1 MICVR
6 IPRGASARPPL
17 PSESETKMTTEIRTI
32 QSTFPEHMVPEKGES
47 VTLYE
52 VTIEHKDETISKFI
66 IKLGRSKFGYPE
78 LSMVTRAKNK
88 GKKRIR
94 SLQSI
99 PIDPT
104 LWEKKKKKNKET
116 VSVLNQ
122 E

>member
-1 MICVR
+1 
-6 IPRGASARPPL
+6 
-17 PSESETKMTTEIRTI
+17 MTTEIRTNY
-32 QSTFPEHMVPEKGES
+32 SNFPEHMVPEKGES

-52 VTIEHKDETISKFI
+52 LTITHEDKTISRFVV
-66 IKLGRSKFGYPE
+66 KLGRSKFGYPE

-94 SLQSI
+94 SLQSV
-99 PIDPT
+99 PVDPA

-116 VSVLNQ
+116 VAALNQ